1 MGVSSIIMEPYSPP
15 PPAQRAGLFA
25 DSAIHQRAQYDI
37 YSDPIRIRKTSIIC
51 TIGPKTKPVEKLH
64 LLRAAGMN
72 IVRMNFSHGSY
83 DYHGEVIANTR
94 QMEREWPKAKD
105 SGIGIALDTKGP
117 EIRTGMLASGGDVE
131 LVQGS
136 TVTVT
141 TDKAFFE
148 KCDASMI
155 FVDYQA
161 LPQTVQEGA
170 VIFIDDGLI
179 ALKVISKSENSV
191 TTEVQNG
198 GMLGSKKGVNL
209 PNINTGLPS
218 LSEKDTADLRW
229 GVSQGIDIVFASF
242 IRSADDIAAYRKVLG
257 EDGKRVVVIAKI
269 ENHEGIRN
277 FDEILAAADGIMVA
291 RGDLGIEIPAEKVFL
306 AQKMMIAKCNL
317 ASKPVICATQML
329 ESMTFNPRPT
339 RAEVSDVANAVLD
352 GSDCVML
359 SGETAKGDYP
369 VEAIEMMSSVCREAE
384 AAFPSS
390 RFVSEL
396 KTHIR
401 GMDAASDTSIAMAAS
416 DTALAVGASAIIV
429 LSDSGNSARLL
440 AQFRP
445 RCPIVVVSR
454 QENATRIS
462 HLYHGCYPVLYPH
475 AKDSEKPWE
484 DDVQERFEWALGICK
499 ERGFTKPGDRVIA
512 TRGASAKA
520 TDTVGLNQLS
530 ILTCN

>member
-1 MGVSSIIMEPYSPP
+1 
-15 PPAQRAGLFA
+15 
-25 DSAIHQRAQYDI
+25 
-37 YSDPIRIRKTSIIC
+37 
-51 TIGPKTKPVEKLH
+51 
-64 LLRAAGMN
+64 MN

-83 DYHGEVIANTR
+83 EYHGEVIANTR
-94 QMEREWPKAKD
+94 KLERDWPCQTTK
-105 SGIGIALDTKGP
+105 SIGLALDTKGP
-117 EIRTGMLASGGDVE
+117 EIRTGMLSGGGSDVE

-136 TVTVT
+136 SVTVT
-141 TDKAFFE
+141 TDDSFFE
-148 KCDASMI
+148 KCDASTVY
-155 FVDYQA
+155 VDYKA
-161 LPQTVQEGA
+161 LPQTVQEGSL
-170 VIFIDDGLI
+170 IFIDDGLI
-179 ALKVISKSENSV
+179 ALKVTAKAENSV

-317 ASKPVICATQML
+317 AAKPVICATQML

-384 AAFPSS
+384 AAFPTA
-390 RFVSEL
+390 RYVSEL

>member
-136 TVTVT
+136 TVT

-179 ALKVISKSENSV
+179 ALKVISKSESGV

-257 EDGKRVVVIAKI
+257 EDGERVVVIAKI

-317 ASKPVICATQML
+317 AAKPVICATQML

-390 RFVSEL
+390 RFGTEL
-396 KTHIR
+396 KMHIR
-401 GMDAASDTSIAMAAS
+401 SEDVMPESVSVALVSA
-416 DTALAVGASAIIV
+416 DTALAVRASAIIV

-445 RCPIVVVSR
+445 RCPIVVVTRKAATSR
-454 QENATRIS
+454 IC
-462 HLYHGCYPVLYPH
+462 HLYHGCYSMLYPK
-475 AKDSEKPWE
+475 AKDSEASWS
-484 DDVQERFEWALGICK
+484 DDVEERFEWALALCK
-499 ERGFTKPGDRVIA
+499 ERGFAKAGDRVIA
-512 TRGASAKA
+512 TRGASSKA
-520 TDTVGLNQLS
+520 TDTVGMNQFS
-530 ILTCN
+530 IMVVN

>member
-1 MGVSSIIMEPYSPP
+1 MATPQ
-15 PPAQRAGLFA
+15 PAQRASLFA
-25 DSAIHQRAQYDI
+25 DSAIHHRCGYDI
-37 YSDPIRIRKTSIIC
+37 YSDPSDPRKTSIIC
-51 TIGPKTKPVEKLH
+51 TIGPKTKPVERLRE
-64 LLRAAGMN
+64 LRAAGMN

-94 QMEREWPKAKD
+94 EMERDWPCKTTGAV
-105 SGIGIALDTKGP
+105 GIALDTKGP
-117 EIRTGMLASGGDVE
+117 EIRTGMLSSGGDVE

-141 TDKAFFE
+141 TDASFSD
-148 KCDASMI
+148 KCDASTVY
-155 FVDYQA
+155 VDYTA
-161 LPQTVQEGA
+161 LPQTVQEDSL
-170 VIFIDDGLI
+170 IFIDDGLI
-179 ALKVISKSENSV
+179 ALKVTVKGENSV
-191 TTEVQNG
+191 TTQVQNG

-218 LSEKDTADLRW
+218 LSEKDTADLQW

-242 IRSADDIAAYRKVLG
+242 IRSADDIAAYRQVLG
-257 EDGKRVVVIAKI
+257 EDGSHIRVIAKI

-317 ASKPVICATQML
+317 AAKPVICATQML

-369 VEAIEMMSSVCREAE
+369 VEAIKMMSSVCREAE
-384 AAFPSS
+384 AAFPSA
-390 RFVSEL
+390 RYVAEL
-396 KTHIR
+396 KTHLR
-401 GMDAASDTSIAMAAS
+401 GMESIEKNVSIAMASA
-416 DTALAVGASAIIV
+416 DTALAVGAAAIIV
-429 LSDSGNSARLL
+429 LSDTGTSARVL

-445 RCPIVVVSR
+445 RCPIIVVTRNESTSR
-454 QENATRIS
+454 LC
-462 HLYHGCYPVLYPH
+462 HLYHGCYPLLYPEPKN
-475 AKDSEKPWE
+475 ANKIWE
-484 DDVQERFEWALGICK
+484 EDVHERFEWALSICK
-499 ERGFTKPGDRVIA
+499 DRGFTKPGDRVIA
-512 TRGASAKA
+512 TRGSSTKA
-520 TDTVGLNQLS
+520 TDVVGLNQLS

>member
-179 ALKVISKSENSV
+179 ALKVISKSESGV

-229 GVSQGIDIVFASF
+229 GVSQGKHI
-242 IRSADDIAAYRKVLG
+242 
-257 EDGKRVVVIAKI
+257 VVIAKI

-317 ASKPVICATQML
+317 AAKPVICATQML

-384 AAFPSS
+384 AAFPTA
-390 RFVSEL
+390 RYVSEL

-462 HLYHGCYPVLYPH
+462 HLYHGCYSMLYPK

-484 DDVQERFEWALGICK
+484 DDVQERSE
-499 ERGFTKPGDRVIA
+499 
-512 TRGASAKA
+512 
-520 TDTVGLNQLS
+520 S
-530 ILTCN
+530 IEHTHL